1 MSVLRDLSIDT
12 LINNIARGLTSQG
25 RLELL
30 EEVRRRL
37 NAKAPVQPPHPP
49 PLPELNADLIEI
61 LGRPNF
67 QCGQLAALLRTDGRE
82 INFRAEDEQATVLH
96 WMMGFYIRDPQ
107 YWRDNLDADYK
118 RMMSKV
124 QGKST

>member
-1 MSVLRDLSIDT
+1 MSVLKDLSNDT
-12 LINNIARGLTSQG
+12 LINNIARGLTSAG

-37 NAKAPVQPPHPP
+37 NNPIKPLKPP
-49 PLPELNADLIEI
+49 PLPELNAELIEI

-67 QCGQLAALLRTDGRE
+67 QCAQLAALLRTDGKE

-96 WMMGFYIRDPQ
+96 WMLGFYIGDKER
-107 YWRDNLDADYK
+107 WRDHLDIDYR
-118 RMMSKV
+118 RMMAKV
-124 QGKST
+124 QAKP